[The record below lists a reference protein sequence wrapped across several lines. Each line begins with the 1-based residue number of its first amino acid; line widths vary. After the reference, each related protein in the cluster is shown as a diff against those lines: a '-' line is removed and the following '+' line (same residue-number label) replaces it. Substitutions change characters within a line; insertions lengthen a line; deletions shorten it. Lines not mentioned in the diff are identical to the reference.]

1 MSHSCNSQRPAACR
15 QGAAQQFIERH
26 RAALNAYL
34 QHRPKLLEGAFSFL
48 LATPRL
54 VDFANKAAYF
64 RAKVL
69 ELKEQHRA
77 APCSIA
83 VHRAQAFE
91 ESFRQLKSKS
101 PAELRGSLQVRA
113 RCPLVYKCGGI
124 FVSDIRKIVPKILE
138 LFYQHQILKL

>member
-1 MSHSCNSQRPAACR
+1 M
-15 QGAAQQFIERH
+15 ERH

-64 RAKVL
+64 RAKVV
-69 ELKEQHRA
+69 ELKERHRA
-77 APCSIA
+77 PPCSIA

-101 PAELRGSLQVRA
+101 AAELRGNLQV
-113 RCPLVYKCGGI
+113 C
-124 FVSDIRKIVPKILE
+124 SHILSVHTLLAQE
-138 LFYQHQILKL
+138 V